1 MPNRDPDGNL
11 QNKLPLGPKKLV
23 YRSNCGVYGPEPFS
37 LCVQLED

>member
-11 QNKLPLGPKKLV
+11 QTPPPGPKKLV
-23 YRSNCGVYGPEPFS
+23 YRSNYGVYGPEPFS